1 MAVAY
6 YFAAHFNQRALSTP
20 SSPLKLLPQVST
32 TTTPSTQ
39 PTTTTT
45 PALSTAQTH
54 TLIPTSS
61 QSSSPFFRFP
71 AELRNQIYEA
81 LLCPDTPQARNL
93 PTYYSSS
100 KTPSIHPAILLSCKR
115 AQQEATDLL
124 YTTHVFHAHPSL
136 LTAMP
141 FLLSPGKPLLNGERV
156 GKIRRWQLTMRLDT
170 DPRFSAKQAKE
181 AFSGAEYLEIRVWQS
196 MFDGADCSV
205 LKLFVGVR
213 GVRVA
218 RVTGSVEAE
227 LARWLEGRM
236 ISPLEEECCEDRGRV
251 MGEEWFGGEREA
263 WAFGNR

>member
-39 PTTTTT
+39 PTTTT

-54 TLIPTSS
+54 TLIPTSF
-61 QSSSPFFRFP
+61 QSLSPFFRLP

-81 LLCPDTPQARNL
+81 LLCPGTPHARNL
-93 PTYYSSS
+93 PTYYFSS
-100 KTPSIHPAILLSCKR
+100 KTPSIHSAILLTCKR

-141 FLLSPGKPLLNGERV
+141 YLLSPGKPILNGRRV

-181 AFSGAEYLEIRVWQS
+181 AFSGAEFLEVRVWQS
-196 MFDGADCSV
+196 MFDGADCRV

-218 RVTGSVEAE
+218 RVTGSVEPK

-236 ISPLEEECCEDRGRV
+236 MMPLDEGCGWV
-251 MGEEWFGGEREA
+251 MEQEWFSGEREA
-263 WAFGNR
+263 WMFGDR